1 MILRFLLRRLAL
13 LVPILLGVVTLV
25 FLAVHFIPGDPAQ
38 VMLGERATPEALSKL
53 RHEMG
58 LDQPLIVQY
67 GRFLSHA
74 VVLDFGRSIT
84 TNDTVLSE
92 IWAKFPATVELSVTA
107 LLLATVIGVPL
118 GIVSALRR
126 GSWVDAMSMGLALGG
141 VSMPIFWLGLMIM
154 MLFSATLGWFPF
166 GGRLDIAT
174 TLQPLTGFYLLDALL
189 RLDYESFSDAMAH
202 LFLPSL
208 TLATVPMA
216 IIARMTR
223 AAMLEVLGQD
233 YVRTAKAKGV
243 APFTVVVRHALRNA
257 GIPIVTVTG
266 LQLGYLLSGAVLT
279 ERVFAWP
286 GLGNLSVEAVF
297 LRDFP
302 VLQGCVTLFALS
314 FVLVNLLVDL
324 SYFLLD
330 PRVRDGGHA

>member
-1 MILRFLLRRLAL
+1 MILRYILRRLAL
-13 LVPILLGVVTLV
+13 LIPIVLGVMTLV

-38 VMLGERATPEALSKL
+38 VMLGERATPESLMKL

-67 GRFLSHA
+67 GHFISRA
-74 VVLDFGRSIT
+74 VFLDFGRSIT
-84 TNDTVLSE
+84 TNNAVITE
-92 IWAKFPATVELSVTA
+92 IWAKFPATVELSTAA
-107 LLLATVIGVPL
+107 LLLAVGIGVPL
-118 GIVSALRR
+118 GIVSALKR
-126 GSWVDAMSMGLALGG
+126 GSGLDAFAMAVALGG

-154 MLFSATLGWFPF
+154 LVFSSWLGWFPF
-166 GGRLDIAT
+166 SGRLDIAT
-174 TLQPLTGFYLLDALL
+174 TLQPMTGFYLLDSLL
-189 RLDYESFSDAMAH
+189 QGDLESFQDAAAH
-202 LFLPSL
+202 LFLPAL
-208 TLATVPMA
+208 TLSTVPMA

-243 APFTVVVRHALRNA
+243 APWHVVVRHALRNA

-279 ERVFAWP
+279 ERVFSWP
-286 GLGNLSVEAVF
+286 GLGNLSVDAVF

-302 VLQGCVTLFALS
+302 VLQGCVTLFAIT

-324 SYFLLD
+324 SYFGLD
-330 PRVRDGGHA
+330 PRVRDGHA